1 MARLFPISM
10 LLLLMGLAFAANALA
25 SDARPLS
32 LSRDNVT
39 VTGDTV
45 RLGDLFSNTGNKAD
59 RVVDSAPGPGDQAV
73 YDVHRLA
80 AIAGAHGL
88 TWRARSWSERVVIER
103 PGKTIGTDQ
112 VMRALRHAL
121 ETHATLDG
129 PMEIEVTKDDLGVKL
144 PADSPA
150 TVGIENL
157 RLNPGNGQFTA
168 TVAAPAG
175 DPAAI
180 RMSVAGR
187 LYHLIEIP
195 TLNRRI
201 KPGTVITESDI
212 TWMRMRTERVSRNV
226 ITDSGNLVGYTPTRP
241 AVAGKMLRMG
251 DVRAPVI
258 VGKGSIVT
266 LFLRAPNLVLTAKG
280 RAMEDGARGDVIRVM
295 NTQSKTI
302 IEGEVTSSGAVSV
315 SVTSF
320 MPGQPATNQSAANL
334 PARR

>member
-1 MARLFPISM
+1 MVRIFPIAM

-25 SDARPLS
+25 SNAQPLS
-32 LSRDNVT
+32 LSRDHVT
-39 VTGDTV
+39 ITGDVV
-45 RLGDLFSNTGNKAD
+45 RLGDLFSNTGDKAD
-59 RVVDSAPGPGDQAV
+59 RVVESAPIPGGQAI

-80 AIAGAHGL
+80 AIAGAYGL

-103 PGKTIGTDQ
+103 PGKIIGTEQ

-121 ETHATLDG
+121 EADATLDG
-129 PMEIEVTKDDLGVKL
+129 PMEIEITQKDLSMTL

-157 RLNPGNGQFTA
+157 RLNPSNGQFTA
-168 TVAAPAG
+168 TIAAPAN

-180 RMSVAGR
+180 RATVAGR

-201 KPGTVITESDI
+201 KPGTVITPGDI

-226 ITDSGNLVGYTPTRP
+226 ITDAEHLVGFTPTRP
-241 AVAGKMLRMG
+241 AVAGKMLMTG
-251 DVRAPVI
+251 DVRAPLI
-258 VGKGSIVT
+258 INKGSMIT
-266 LFLRAPNLVLTAKG
+266 LFLRAPNMVLTAKG
-280 RAMEDGARGDVIRVM
+280 RAMEDGARGDVVRVM

-302 IEGEVTSSGAVSV
+302 IEGEVTSAGTVSV

-320 MPGQPATNQSAANL
+320 MPGPPAMNQSAANV